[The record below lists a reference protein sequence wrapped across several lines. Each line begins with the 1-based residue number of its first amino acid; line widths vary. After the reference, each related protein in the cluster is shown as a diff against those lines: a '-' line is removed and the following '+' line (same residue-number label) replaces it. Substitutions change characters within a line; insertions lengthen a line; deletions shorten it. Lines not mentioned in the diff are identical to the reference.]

1 MSYFS
6 IFSILYMMAF
16 LCEMAENWRHPWF
29 ALASLILI
37 CPLIVTKATRLKF
50 FLFLVTST
58 AYVLLFR
65 FPEVANHVNVILLI
79 NFSLIAGILYSWLRP
94 TWTDDDYYRLMQPCL
109 RLSMAIIY
117 CFTGFHKLNRDF
129 FHPQVSCIEEFFSQF
144 VWLLE
149 KSNVYLVPTVLIL
162 VGAIALLHIKL
173 FGNPLKQLT
182 RPVQILILAAVSL
195 TSVVLGRLI
204 GIGYDA
210 LPTRYLALII
220 VLVAAVVIIWE
231 MVGGL
236 MLLVPKTQGVM
247 IAFSL
252 AMHASFALIGF
263 VDFSA
268 LAVAVLFTFVPIGY
282 LKVLD
287 DKAYITL
294 AGIRFHRVY
303 AYVGILLVS
312 FFLAAVHYKVY
323 PILGPKILT
332 ALFIS
337 GMFFNVAAVV
347 FYWPILSMLCSRQRL
362 PWEGVP
368 LFTSTPTLSPSR
380 LATNSLTTTKVF
392 ALFFAGIVFFWGF
405 KPYLGLRTAGTFSMF
420 SNLRTEGEVSNHLL
434 LSSNPLK
441 VWGYQED
448 VVEVLEIDDETARL
462 GHKYRPL
469 KGYILPT
476 VEFRKLIYKWTKA
489 NYTVPITFVHGEQ
502 TYSTQDIVNDPTWK
516 TPQRNWESYL
526 MDFRIIQ
533 PGGANQCRW

>member
-1 MSYFS
+1 MSYFAL
-6 IFSILYMMAF
+6 FAILYMMSF
-16 LCEMAENWRHPWF
+16 LSEMAENWRHPWF

-37 CPLIVTKATRLKF
+37 CPLLFTKVTRLKF
-50 FLFLVTST
+50 FFFLAAST
-58 AYVLLFR
+58 AYVLFFR

-94 TWTDDDYYRLMQPCL
+94 TWTDDDYYSLMQPCL

-117 CFTGFHKLNRDF
+117 FFTGFHKLNRDF
-129 FHPQVSCIEEFFSQF
+129 FHPRVSCIEEFISQF

-149 KSNVYLVPTVLIL
+149 KSRVYWVPTVMIL
-162 VGAIALLHIKL
+162 VGAIAFLYIKL
-173 FGNPLKQLT
+173 FGNPLRQLS
-182 RPVQILILAAVSL
+182 RLAQVSVLAGVSL
-195 TSVVLGRLI
+195 ASVVLGRFI
-204 GIGYDA
+204 GFSYDL
-210 LPTRYLALII
+210 LPTRYLAPI
-220 VLVAAVVIIWE
+220 VVVVAAVVIIWE
-231 MVGGL
+231 MVGAL
-236 MLLVPKTQGVM
+236 MLLFPKTQGLM

-287 DKAYITL
+287 DQAHITL
-294 AGIRFHRVY
+294 AGVRFHRIY
-303 AYVGILLVS
+303 AYVGILLFG
-312 FFLAAVHYKVY
+312 FFLSAVHFKIY
-323 PILGPKILT
+323 PILGTRVLT
-332 ALFIS
+332 TLFVL
-337 GMFFNVAAVV
+337 GMLFNVAAVV
-347 FYWPILSMLCSRQRL
+347 FFWPILSELCSRQRL
-362 PWEGVP
+362 PWKGVA
-368 LFTSTPTLSPSR
+368 LFTASSNPGFPN
-380 LATNSLTTTKVF
+380 LATTRVF
-392 ALFFAGIVFFWGF
+392 ALFFATVVLFWGF

-476 VEFRKLIYKWTKA
+476 VEFRKLIYKWTQA
-489 NYTVPITFVHGEQ
+489 DYTVPITFVHGGQ
-502 TYSTQDIVNDPTWK
+502 TYSTADIVNDPIWK
-516 TPQRNWESYL
+516 TPQRNWEAYL

-533 PGGANQCRW
+533 PDGEANQCRW